1 MTAPAPLAP
10 ATSLDVSA
18 LPSLRLGR
26 RSLLWWGNVGMI
38 TIESTM
44 FALLIAAYFYLR
56 SDVVHWPPPTVSV
69 PGLGLPLLNLALIV
83 VSALP
88 MHISDKRAEEHDRA
102 GVILW
107 LGIGILFGLG
117 IIVVRGVILRT
128 LDVKW
133 NQNAYGSIVWTI
145 LALHASHLFAS
156 TVESIGLWLYFVLG
170 RVEEKHFL
178 YARVDTLYWY
188 FVVAAWLPL
197 FAVLYLSPRLM

>member
-1 MTAPAPLAP
+1 MTVPLVRDTAI
-10 ATSLDVSA
+10 DVSA

-38 TIESTM
+38 TIEGTM
-44 FALLIAAYFYLR
+44 FALLIASYFYLR

-69 PGLGLPLLNLALIV
+69 PGLGIPLIGLLLLL

-88 MHISDKRAEEHDRA
+88 MHLSDRAAEQHDRA
-102 GVILW
+102 GVLLW
-107 LGIGILFGLG
+107 LGIGILFGLAVL
-117 IIVVRGVILRT
+117 VVRGVIFRT

-145 LALHASHLFAS
+145 LSLHASHVFAS
-156 TVESIGLWLYFVLG
+156 TVESIGLWLYFLLG
-170 RVEEKHFL
+170 RVEEKHYL

-188 FVVAAWLPL
+188 FVVAAWIPL
-197 FAVLYLSPRLM
+197 FAVLYLAPRLL